1 MKHISPSTEKRIK
14 ADLLF
19 IIGLIWISYFAF
31 YNPEAMNPYFMTLG
45 GSALFGPAV
54 IGLWRS
60 EPANKDDYKE
70 ESSDDKP
77 SVS

>member
-1 MKHISPSTEKRIK
+1 MRHISPATEKRIRSN
-14 ADLLF
+14 LLF
-19 IIGLIWISYFAF
+19 VIGLIWISYFAF

-60 EPANKDDYKE
+60 EPQPTNTEDKT
-70 ESSDDKP
+70 DDK
-77 SVS
+77 SAST